1 MRSAFDKA
9 YASLTGV
16 EVSHY
21 LCKPYGW
28 NAGSAVDFR
37 TNKPFDLAAASI
49 LTSLSALLSGHWI
62 AWTRPGRR
70 LIRMQR
76 WTS

>member
-21 LCKPYGW
+21 LCKRYGW

-49 LTSLSALLSGHWI
+49 
-62 AWTRPGRR
+62 
-70 LIRMQR
+70 
-76 WTS
+76 